1 VNIQASLHIDRA
13 GVIRPDLIPLAAF
26 LCTEEYDP
34 YARSIILDHAGAGAS
49 LADLTIPTPEGHV
62 ILEPHDLAGAE
73 EALRRGGPAPAPIAG
88 GAPTL
93 ADQVAAEAA
102 RLRRSASPLAVF
114 IADQL
119 ERLAQLVAFT
129 GARTSQD
136 FADRLEAHECA
147 LLAAEY
153 DRGFSDGSSRSAG
166 YCPR

>member
-1 VNIQASLHIDRA
+1 LPWCPASKRFDKRA
-13 GVIRPDLIPLAAF
+13 KSKTNFYNVTA
-26 LCTEEYDP
+26 
-34 YARSIILDHAGAGAS
+34 
-49 LADLTIPTPEGHV
+49 EGQGQF
-62 ILEPHDLAGAE
+62 ILEPYDLAGAE
-73 EALRRGGPAPAPIAG
+73 EALHRGGPAPAPVAG
-88 GAPTL
+88 GAPSL

-102 RLRRSASPLAVF
+102 RLRRIGSPLAVF

-153 DRGFSDGSSRSAG
+153 DRGFRDGRSRSAG

>member
-1 VNIQASLHIDRA
+1 VRKAHPARDRPGSRRRTGRSSATEAFGAWVIINRSSATAASPRLVRSAPAVDP
-13 GVIRPDLIPLAAF
+13 V
-26 LCTEEYDP
+26 EE
-34 YARSIILDHAGAGAS
+34 I
-49 LADLTIPTPEGHV
+49 
-62 ILEPHDLAGAE
+62 
-73 EALRRGGPAPAPIAG
+73 PAPIAG

-102 RLRRSASPLAVF
+102 RLRRSASPVAGFL
-114 IADQL
+114 ADQL

-136 FADRLEAHECA
+136 FADRLEAHESA

-153 DRGFSDGSSRSAG
+153 DRGFRDGRSRSAG